1 MMHYSQLEMKAMGIL
16 LVPPAIAL
24 SSNVAYEMSEDGSY
38 YRAFIAFR
46 TKKLARAWLKSIKQL
61 VGKLSNLHD
70 HQLPEFRHLS
80 GKRWEYE
87 NEMLG
92 IPCQTIHQLLGLGV
106 RNQGTEKVLVQTAAS
121 SVHLYDFI
129 FLDECSM
136 VGAELWE
143 WLERCCEKS
152 PLANRKL
159 VLMGD
164 PAQLNP
170 VGEKRSPSFN
180 IKNRTILTEV
190 VRQAGESPLLD
201 FVTAS
206 RRAVKSKTD
215 CFFPF
220 PCYQPNNKSNG
231 AFRASEAK
239 LLQYGI
245 KKVRR
250 KFAQNPDCFRIL
262 CYTNKRVEYYNA
274 AIRSAIYGQDAPQF
288 VIGERLIT
296 KNPVVAPD
304 GKTVILPT
312 SCEIEVQEIAENR
325 HYGYRV
331 WQLRVVTDE
340 GLVRQI
346 FVLHESERRRYEAE
360 LEQKYQSAKRNS
372 FLWRK
377 YYWFRDDVFAKVWNC
392 FALTVHNSQ
401 GSTFDEGAID
411 GDDLLVRLFVG
422 NDESE
427 RRKRKEYN
435 RLWYVGASRFRH
447 RVLFLSKHKS

>member
-1 MMHYSQLEMKAMGIL
+1 MSQSVLPVSIL
-16 LVPPAIAL
+16 PS
-24 SSNVAYEMSEDGSY
+24 SSNGTQPPEPTQGWKRSLVHFPFSLKRPQKKALRKLWAFLDDSEPFFLLGGY
-38 YRAFIAFR
+38 AG
-46 TKKLARAWLKSIKQL
+46 TGKSTIIFAAIREL
-61 VGKLSNLHD
+61 ID
-70 HQLPEFRHLS
+70 R
-80 GKRWEYE
+80 GKRVVLTAPTNKAVAILKKMAAE

-106 RNQGTEKVLVQTAAS
+106 RNQGTEKVLVQASPS

-170 VGEKRSPSFN
+170 VGEKRSPAFN
-180 IKNRTILTEV
+180 VKNRAILTEV

-206 RRAVKSKTD
+206 RHAVKSKTD

-220 PCYQPNNKSNG
+220 PCYQPNDKSNG
-231 AFRASEAK
+231 AFRSSEAK

-245 KKVRR
+245 KTLQR

-274 AIRSAIYGQDAPQF
+274 A
-288 VIGERLIT
+288 
-296 KNPVVAPD
+296 
-304 GKTVILPT
+304 TV
-312 SCEIEVQEIAENR
+312 
-325 HYGYRV
+325 
-331 WQLRVVTDE
+331 
-340 GLVRQI
+340 
-346 FVLHESERRRYEAE
+346 
-360 LEQKYQSAKRNS
+360 
-372 FLWRK
+372 
-377 YYWFRDDVFAKVWNC
+377 
-392 FALTVHNSQ
+392 
-401 GSTFDEGAID
+401 
-411 GDDLLVRLFVG
+411 
-422 NDESE
+422 
-427 RRKRKEYN
+427 
-435 RLWYVGASRFRH
+435 
-447 RVLFLSKHKS
+447 